1 MSSLPIV
8 AVASRDQLPQ
18 LRAFAASAVEQG
30 IDAGLT
36 AFVVDDP
43 SLSVP
48 HREARGLR
56 LEPVPAVPEFH
67 CLRLLCRTGPELAR
81 AVTPAVAAEVLARR
95 RTALAVLSPAT
106 WVAGP
111 LDILEAP
118 AENPVSLVP
127 TRLAVRA
134 GDPFE
139 QGFQRNCLIVRPGA
153 DPFLRWWS
161 ARETDRLLDLVGPW
175 GLEEAAA
182 STPHTILRDPGIG
195 VDAWNAAERVDAAG
209 EGLVVSGGP
218 LRTFHFDEFDPRRP
232 HLAVG
237 TPKIDP
243 PVLLSAQPFLRRLHT
258 RYASLVLENG
268 YEQAVALPYT
278 WGVLP
283 GGLSVDDATR
293 HAYRTAL
300 QAHRRGRGPEPP
312 DPFTAEGVS
321 RFVEF
326 LNEPAPDIARTYSR
340 YVWALYETWPDLTV
354 RLPARHVRRSRPLRL
369 VAEPVRREPTARS
382 PR

>member
-1 MSSLPIV
+1 M
-8 AVASRDQLPQ
+8 
-18 LRAFAASAVEQG
+18 
-30 IDAGLT
+30 
-36 AFVVDDP
+36 
-43 SLSVP
+43 
-48 HREARGLR
+48 
-56 LEPVPAVPEFH
+56 
-67 CLRLLCRTGPELAR
+67 
-81 AVTPAVAAEVLARR
+81 
-95 RTALAVLSPAT
+95 
-106 WVAGP
+106 
-111 LDILEAP
+111 
-118 AENPVSLVP
+118 P

-134 GDPFE
+134 GDPFQ

-161 ARETDRLLDLVGPW
+161 ARETT
-175 GLEEAAA
+175 A
-182 STPHTILRDPGIG
+182 SSTWSALGVSKRRRRPRRTPSLRDPGIG

-237 TPKIDP
+237 TRKIDP
-243 PVLLSAQPFLRRLHT
+243 PVLLSTQPFLRRLHT

-268 YEQAVALPYT
+268 DEQALALPYT
-278 WGVLP
+278 WSVLP
-283 GGLSVDDATR
+283 GGLPVDDATR

-312 DPFTAEGVS
+312 NPFTAEGVS

-340 YVWALYETWPDLTV
+340 YVWALYETWPN
-354 RLPARHVRRSRPLRL
+354 LPSVFPHVTSGDRDHFVWWLNRVHAL
-369 VAEPVRREPTARS
+369 PTARS
-382 PR
+382 HR